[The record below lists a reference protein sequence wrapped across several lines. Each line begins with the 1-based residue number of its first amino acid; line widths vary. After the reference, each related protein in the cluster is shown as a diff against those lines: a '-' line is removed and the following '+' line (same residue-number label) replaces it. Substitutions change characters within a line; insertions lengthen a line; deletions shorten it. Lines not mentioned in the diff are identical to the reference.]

1 MYCET
6 FREPCVELGAWQ
18 NYAEGF
24 MMKTMMKV
32 FLTMLLST
40 AAALAGDFK
49 VGVVDTERVL
59 RESIP
64 AVKAEKRIEK
74 EFSGRDEDIK
84 KLIKQTKEVQAELEQ
99 DDKKFPDLER
109 RNKERELSSMNVTLQ
124 RMQREFRE
132 DLNLRK
138 NEELALVLEL
148 ANKAIQ
154 AIANAEHYDL
164 ILQEAVYRNPKIDIT
179 DKVIKYLGGT
189 TDSLSDTNTEG
200 LSDSKPE
207 NPVEVQ
213 SGQ

>member
-1 MYCET
+1 
-6 FREPCVELGAWQ
+6 VELGAWQ